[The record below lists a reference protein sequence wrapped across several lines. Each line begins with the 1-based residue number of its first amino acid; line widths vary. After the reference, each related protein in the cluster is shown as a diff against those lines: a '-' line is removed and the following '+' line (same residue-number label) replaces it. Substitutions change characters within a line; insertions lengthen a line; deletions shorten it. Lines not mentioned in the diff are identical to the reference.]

1 MDIEGLNKVVVHKMF
16 DVYPLSTDICCWW
29 CCHKFKS
36 TPVPYP
42 KYYDEL
48 KNTYKC
54 TGIFCS
60 FSCAKAYILHDNY
73 IKKFQSCQHLK
84 VIAKV
89 MGIPSRTPII
99 TAPPRA
105 TLKIFGG
112 DLTIDEFRS
121 KSINGV
127 SITNALP
134 LVCLPSVYQV
144 KEIVPNLNMNT
155 PNVKSYKQN
164 DSYKMMNL
172 KRSKP
177 LPNHKGTLE
186 HTMGLT
192 IKKADT

>member
-29 CCHKFKS
+29 CCHKFKGA
-36 TPVPYP
+36 PVPYP

-60 FSCAKAYILHDNY
+60 FSCAKSYILQDNF
-73 IKKFQSCQHLK
+73 IKKFHCCQFLK
-84 VIAKV
+84 VIARL
-89 MGIPSRTPII
+89 MGIPSRIPII
-99 TAPPRA
+99 GAPPRSS
-105 TLKIFGG
+105 LKMFGG
-112 DLTIDEFRS
+112 EFSIEEFRS
-121 KSINGV
+121 KSVKGV
-127 SITNALP
+127 SITTALP
-134 LVCLPSVYQV
+134 LVCLPTVYQV
-144 KEIVPNLNMNT
+144 KTSVSTSECNDGNI
-155 PNVKSYKQN
+155 KSYKQN

-172 KRSKP
+172 KRAKP

-192 IKKADT
+192 ITKS